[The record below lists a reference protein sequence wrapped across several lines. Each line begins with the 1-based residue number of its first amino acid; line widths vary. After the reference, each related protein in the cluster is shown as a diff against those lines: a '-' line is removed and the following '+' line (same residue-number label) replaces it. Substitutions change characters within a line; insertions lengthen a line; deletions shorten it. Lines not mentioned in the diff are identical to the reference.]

1 MAAAAGSNDPLAIMV
16 PKAKGPI
23 VADGEVDEEAWGG
36 VIGRTGGFTNPDGSA
51 ARPYSDARF
60 LWGEGKLHLVLYA
73 ADEDIRIADV
83 KSPKAS
89 GEADSF
95 RVAFDDGKLVRT
107 LEVSAL
113 GVLLEEGSRPSTS
126 PPNGPLSGAWK
137 SGATLGHD
145 LDGTPND
152 PKDQDE
158 EWVIEMDVPLASLG
172 LEGKPGERIGLS
184 VERCDT
190 PKGSPRACVSWG
202 SPKPGTLVLQ

>member
-1 MAAAAGSNDPLAIMV
+1 MIVV
-16 PKAKGPI
+16 PKAKGHI
-23 VADGEVDEEAWGG
+23 VPDGEVDEDAWAG
-36 VIGRTGGFTNPDGSA
+36 VIGRTGGFTNSDGSA

-73 ADEDIRIADV
+73 ADEDIRIGDA
-83 KSPKAS
+83 KSPKVT
-89 GEADSF
+89 GDADSF
-95 RVAFDDGKLVRT
+95 RLAFDDGKLHRT

-113 GVLLEEGSRPSTS
+113 GVLLEQGSRPSTS
-126 PPNGPLSGAWK
+126 SPNGEPSSPWR

-152 PKDQDE
+152 PRDQDE

-172 LEGKPGERIGLS
+172 LEGKPGEKIGMS

-202 SPKPGTLVLQ
+202 SPRLATLVLR